1 MIIVAGYIK
10 ILYIELFVFLYKI
23 EKQSIRFIYII
34 QTIFRN
40 KRKRSRQGNMSTI
53 NLSLLECLYK
63 VQKMI
68 FNL

>member
-10 ILYIELFVFLYKI
+10 MLYIELFVFLYKI

-40 KRKRSRQGNMSTI
+40 KRKRRRQDNMSTI